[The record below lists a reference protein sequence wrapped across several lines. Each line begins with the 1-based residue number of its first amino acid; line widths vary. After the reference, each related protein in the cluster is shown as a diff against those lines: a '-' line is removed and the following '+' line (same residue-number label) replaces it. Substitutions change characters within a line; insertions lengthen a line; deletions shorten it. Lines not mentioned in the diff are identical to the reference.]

1 MGFGKGAGIA
11 LYASLL
17 NIFPKQVCKEWLCFR
32 ESVKKMRAKKGN
44 VQKQ

>member
-17 NIFPKQVCKEWLCFR
+17 NVFPQQARFR
-32 ESVKKMRAKKGN
+32 RALELD
-44 VQKQ
+44 QLYST